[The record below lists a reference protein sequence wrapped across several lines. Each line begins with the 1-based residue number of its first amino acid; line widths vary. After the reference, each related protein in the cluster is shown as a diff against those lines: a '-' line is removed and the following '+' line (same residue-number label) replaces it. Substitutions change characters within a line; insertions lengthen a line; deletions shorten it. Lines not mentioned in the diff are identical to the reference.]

1 MQKYAPGAASGDLR
15 NLRIRASWR
24 AFVETIGQLPGFPL
38 VTMEHCHGTLIRLTK
53 LTDTSWIV
61 HWFTVGH
68 GLIKTVAK
76 GARSP
81 KSAFAG
87 KLDLFF
93 DAEITWA
100 RARSGE
106 LHGLREVSVTSTREP
121 IRGDYNAMLLSG
133 YCCRLLELAV
143 ERDHPEPD
151 LCSLLRRALDHVS
164 AKGASIRAMQHF
176 EQELARNL
184 GIAHERRQ
192 GAPALRDAL
201 GNLPPQ
207 RAQLLERL
215 STVAEFPVA
224 ETETGDL
231 K

>member
-1 MQKYAPGAASGDLR
+1 
-15 NLRIRASWR
+15 
-24 AFVETIGQLPGFPL
+24 
-38 VTMEHCHGTLIRLTK
+38 MEHCHGTLIRLTK

-61 HWFTVGH
+61 HWFTDGH

-81 KSAFAG
+81 KSPFAG

-106 LHGLREVSVTSTREP
+106 LHSLREVSVMNTRES

-143 ERDHPEPD
+143 ERDHPEPELSD
-151 LCSLLRRALDHVS
+151 LLRRALDYVS
-164 AKGASIRAMQHF
+164 TRGASVKAMQHF
-176 EQELARNL
+176 EQEMARKL
-184 GIAHERRQ
+184 GISKERRQ
-192 GAPALRDAL
+192 ATTSLRDAL
-201 GNLPPQ
+201 GSLPPQ

-215 STVAEFPVA
+215 SPAAEFPVA
-224 ETETGDL
+224 ETQSGDL

>member
-1 MQKYAPGAASGDLR
+1 
-15 NLRIRASWR
+15 
-24 AFVETIGQLPGFPL
+24 
-38 VTMEHCHGTLIRLTK
+38 MEHCQGTLIRLTK

-61 HWFTVGH
+61 HWFTDSH

-81 KSAFAG
+81 KSPFAG

-93 DAEITWA
+93 DAEIAWA

-106 LHGLREVSVTSTREP
+106 LHSLREVSVTGTREP

-143 ERDHPEPD
+143 ERDHPEPELSD
-151 LCSLLRRALDHVS
+151 LLRRALDHVS
-164 AKGASIRAMQHF
+164 ARGASVKAMQHF
-176 EQELARNL
+176 EHEMARNL
-184 GIAHERRQ
+184 GISTERRR
-192 GAPALRDAL
+192 AISALRDTL
-201 GNLPPQ
+201 GSLPPQ

-215 STVAEFPVA
+215 SPAAEFPVA

>member
-1 MQKYAPGAASGDLR
+1 
-15 NLRIRASWR
+15 
-24 AFVETIGQLPGFPL
+24 
-38 VTMEHCHGTLIRLTK
+38 MEHCHGTLIRLTK

-61 HWFTVGH
+61 HWFTAGH

-100 RARSGE
+100 KARSGE
-106 LHGLREVSVTSTREP
+106 LHGLREVAVTRTREP
-121 IRGDYNAMLLSG
+121 IRGDYNAMLLCG
-133 YCCRLLELAV
+133 YWCRLLELLI
-143 ERDHPEPD
+143 ERDHPEPELAD
-151 LCSLLRRALDHVS
+151 LLRRALDHV
-164 AKGASIRAMQHF
+164 AEKGASIRSMQHF

-184 GIAHERRQ
+184 GIMGERKQ
-192 GAPALRDAL
+192 AAAALREAL
-201 GNLPPQ
+201 GSLPPQ

-215 STVAEFPVA
+215 SPAPELPVA

>member
-1 MQKYAPGAASGDLR
+1 MIA
-15 NLRIRASWR
+15 
-24 AFVETIGQLPGFPL
+24 
-38 VTMEHCHGTLIRLTK
+38 TMEHCHGTLIRLTK

-61 HWFTVGH
+61 HWFTAGH

-81 KSAFAG
+81 KSPFAG

-93 DAEITWA
+93 DAEISWA

-106 LHGLREVSVTSTREP
+106 LHGLREVSVTCTREP
-121 IRGDYNAMLLSG
+121 IRCDYNAMLLSG
-133 YCCRLLELAV
+133 YWCRLLELLI
-143 ERDHPEPD
+143 ERDHPEPE
-151 LCSLLRRALDHVS
+151 LAALLGRGLDHV
-164 AKGASIRAMQHF
+164 AERGASVRAMQHF

-184 GIAHERRQ
+184 GIMRERKQ
-192 GAPALRDAL
+192 AAGALRDAL
-201 GNLPPQ
+201 GSLPPQ

-215 STVAEFPVA
+215 SPGRDFPVA

>member
-1 MQKYAPGAASGDLR
+1 
-15 NLRIRASWR
+15 
-24 AFVETIGQLPGFPL
+24 
-38 VTMEHCHGTLIRLTK
+38 MEHCHGTLIRLTK

-61 HWFTVGH
+61 HWFTAGH

-100 RARSGE
+100 KARSGE
-106 LHGLREVSVTSTREP
+106 LHGLREVAVTCTREP

-133 YCCRLLELAV
+133 YWCRLLELLI
-143 ERDHPEPD
+143 ERDHPEPE
-151 LCSLLRRALDHVS
+151 LANLLRRALDHV
-164 AKGASIRAMQHF
+164 AEKGASVRAMQHF

-184 GIAHERRQ
+184 GIMGERKQ
-192 GAPALRDAL
+192 AAAALREAL
-201 GNLPPQ
+201 GCLPPQ

-215 STVAEFPVA
+215 SPAPDLPVA

>member
-1 MQKYAPGAASGDLR
+1 
-15 NLRIRASWR
+15 
-24 AFVETIGQLPGFPL
+24 
-38 VTMEHCHGTLIRLTK
+38 MEHCHGTLIRLTK

-61 HWFTVGH
+61 HWFTDGH

-93 DAEITWA
+93 DAEISWL

-106 LHGLREVSVTSTREP
+106 LHSLREVSVSSTRET
-121 IRGDYNAMLLSG
+121 IRCNYDAMLLSG

-143 ERDHPEPD
+143 ERDHPEPELMD
-151 LCSLLRRALDHVS
+151 LLRRALDHV
-164 AKGASIRAMQHF
+164 AQKGPSIRAMNHF
-176 EQELARNL
+176 EHEMARNL
-184 GIAHERRQ
+184 GISHERRH
-192 GAPALRDAL
+192 AARVLRETL
-201 GNLPPQ
+201 GGLPPQ

-215 STVAEFPVA
+215 SPVAEFPVA
-224 ETETGDL
+224 ETESGDL

>member
-1 MQKYAPGAASGDLR
+1 
-15 NLRIRASWR
+15 
-24 AFVETIGQLPGFPL
+24 
-38 VTMEHCHGTLIRLTK
+38 MEHCHGTLIRLTK

-61 HWFTVGH
+61 HWFTEGH

-76 GARSP
+76 GARNP

-100 RARSGE
+100 KARSGE

-133 YCCRLLELAV
+133 YCCRLLELAI
-143 ERDHPEPD
+143 ERDHPEPEISD
-151 LCSLLRRALDHVS
+151 LLRRALDHVA
-164 AKGASIRAMQHF
+164 AKGASIRAMQFF
-176 EQELARNL
+176 EQELAKIL
-184 GIAHERRQ
+184 GISQQRRQ
-192 GAPALRDAL
+192 AAPALKETL
-201 GNLPPQ
+201 GGLPPQ

-215 STVAEFPVA
+215 SQAPDFPIA
-224 ETETGDL
+224 QTGISDL

>member
-1 MQKYAPGAASGDLR
+1 M
-15 NLRIRASWR
+15 
-24 AFVETIGQLPGFPL
+24 PGFPFA
-38 VTMEHCHGTLIRLTK
+38 TMEHCQGTLIRLTK

-61 HWFTVGH
+61 HWFTAGH

-81 KSAFAG
+81 KSPFAG

-93 DAEITWA
+93 DAEIHWS

-106 LHGLREVSVTSTREP
+106 LHGLREASVTDTREA
-121 IRGDYNAMLLSG
+121 IRRDYNAMLLCG
-133 YCCRLLELAV
+133 YCCRLLELSV

-151 LCSLLRRALDHVS
+151 LFQLLRRALNHV
-164 AKGASIRAMQHF
+164 AEKGASVRAMQHF
-176 EQELARNL
+176 EQELAKNL
-184 GIAHERRQ
+184 GIARERRPA
-192 GAPALRDAL
+192 APTLREAL
-201 GNLPPQ
+201 GGLPPQ

-215 STVAEFPVA
+215 SPRAEFPVA

>member
-1 MQKYAPGAASGDLR
+1 M
-15 NLRIRASWR
+15 
-24 AFVETIGQLPGFPL
+24 PGFPFA
-38 VTMEHCHGTLIRLTK
+38 TMEHCQGTLIRLTK
-53 LTDTSWIV
+53 LTDSSWIV
-61 HWFTVGH
+61 HWFTAGH

-81 KSAFAG
+81 KSPFAG

-93 DAEITWA
+93 DAEIHWT

-106 LHGLREVSVTSTREP
+106 LHGLREAAVTATREG
-121 IRGDYNAMLLSG
+121 IRRDYNAMLLCG

-143 ERDHPEPD
+143 ERDHPEPE
-151 LCSLLRRALDHVS
+151 LFRLLRRALDHVTD
-164 AKGASIRAMQHF
+164 KGASIRAMQHF
-176 EQELARNL
+176 EQELAKNL
-184 GIAHERRQ
+184 GIARERRPA
-192 GAPALRDAL
+192 APVLRDAL
-201 GNLPPQ
+201 GGLPPQ

-215 STVAEFPVA
+215 SPEAEFPVA

>member
-1 MQKYAPGAASGDLR
+1 MRFPGL
-15 NLRIRASWR
+15 RASWD
-24 AFVETIGQLPGFPL
+24 AFGETIRTSPGFNL
-38 VTMEHCHGTLIRLTK
+38 ATMEHCQGTLIRLTK

-61 HWFTVGH
+61 HWLTDGH

-106 LHGLREVSVTSTREP
+106 LHSLREVTVTGLRES
-121 IRGDYNAMLLSG
+121 IRRDYNAMLLSG
-133 YCCRLLELAV
+133 YCCRLLELAL
-143 ERDHPEPD
+143 ERDHPEPE
-151 LCSLLRRALDHVS
+151 LCDLLRRALDHIA
-164 AKGASIRAMQHF
+164 AKGASVRAMQHF

-184 GIAHERRQ
+184 GISRSHRH
-192 GAPALRDAL
+192 APTALREAL
-201 GNLPPQ
+201 GGLPPQ
-207 RAQLLERL
+207 RGQLLERL
-215 STVAEFPVA
+215 SPAADLPVA
-224 ETETGDL
+224 QTESGDL

>member
-1 MQKYAPGAASGDLR
+1 
-15 NLRIRASWR
+15 
-24 AFVETIGQLPGFPL
+24 
-38 VTMEHCHGTLIRLTK
+38 MEHCHGTLIRLTK

-61 HWFTVGH
+61 HWFTAGH

-76 GARSP
+76 GARTP
-81 KSAFAG
+81 KSPFAG

-100 RARSGE
+100 KARTGE
-106 LHGLREVSVTSTREP
+106 LHGLREVAVTRTREP

-133 YCCRLLELAV
+133 YWCRLLELLI
-143 ERDHPEPD
+143 ERDHPEPELAD
-151 LCSLLRRALDHVS
+151 LLRRALDHV
-164 AKGASIRAMQHF
+164 AEKGASVRAMQHF

-184 GIAHERRQ
+184 GIMGERKQ
-192 GAPALRDAL
+192 AAGALRETL
-201 GNLPPQ
+201 GSLPPQ

-215 STVAEFPVA
+215 SPAPELPVA

>member
-1 MQKYAPGAASGDLR
+1 
-15 NLRIRASWR
+15 
-24 AFVETIGQLPGFPL
+24 
-38 VTMEHCHGTLIRLTK
+38 MEHCQGTLIRLTK

-61 HWFTVGH
+61 HWFTAGH

-76 GARSP
+76 GARTP
-81 KSAFAG
+81 KSPFAG

-100 RARSGE
+100 KARSGE
-106 LHGLREVSVTSTREP
+106 LHGLREVAVTRTREP

-133 YCCRLLELAV
+133 YWCRLLELLI
-143 ERDHPEPD
+143 ERDHPEPELAD
-151 LCSLLRRALDHVS
+151 LLRRALDHV
-164 AKGASIRAMQHF
+164 AEKGASVRAMQHF

-184 GIAHERRQ
+184 GIMGERKQ
-192 GAPALRDAL
+192 AAGALREAL
-201 GNLPPQ
+201 GSLPPQ

-215 STVAEFPVA
+215 SPASEIPVA

>member
-1 MQKYAPGAASGDLR
+1 MAFRENGNLRGAAFG
-15 NLRIRASWR
+15 ASWR
-24 AFVETIGQLPGFPL
+24 AFGETIGKSPGFNL
-38 VTMEHCHGTLIRLTK
+38 ATMEHCLGTLIRLTK

-61 HWFTVGH
+61 HWFTDGH

-93 DAEITWA
+93 DAEISWV

-106 LHGLREVSVTSTREP
+106 LHSLRELSVITTREP

-143 ERDHPEPD
+143 ERDHPEPELGD
-151 LCSLLRRALDHVS
+151 LLRRALDHV
-164 AKGASIRAMQHF
+164 AGKGASVRAMQHF
-176 EQELARNL
+176 ELEMARNL
-184 GIAHERRQ
+184 GISRDRRHA
-192 GAPALRDAL
+192 APALREAL
-201 GNLPPQ
+201 GALPPQ
-207 RAQLLERL
+207 RSQLLERL
-215 STVAEFPVA
+215 SPVAEFPVA
-224 ETETGDL
+224 ETESGD
-231 K
+231 

>member
-1 MQKYAPGAASGDLR
+1 
-15 NLRIRASWR
+15 
-24 AFVETIGQLPGFPL
+24 
-38 VTMEHCHGTLIRLTK
+38 MEHCHGTLIRLTK

-61 HWFTVGH
+61 HWFTAGH

-81 KSAFAG
+81 KSPFAG

-100 RARSGE
+100 KARGGE
-106 LHGLREVSVTSTREP
+106 LHGLREVSVTGTREP

-143 ERDHPEPD
+143 ERDHPEPEISD
-151 LCSLLRRALDHVS
+151 LLRRALDHVA
-164 AKGASIRAMQHF
+164 AKGASIRALQHF

-184 GIAHERRQ
+184 GIAQERRQ
-192 GAPALRDAL
+192 AAPALKEAL
-201 GNLPPQ
+201 GGLPPQ

-215 STVAEFPVA
+215 STPVDFPIA
-224 ETETGDL
+224 GNGFSDL

>member
-1 MQKYAPGAASGDLR
+1 
-15 NLRIRASWR
+15 
-24 AFVETIGQLPGFPL
+24 
-38 VTMEHCHGTLIRLTK
+38 MEHCHGTLIRLTK

-61 HWFTVGH
+61 HWFTAGH

-81 KSAFAG
+81 KSPFAG

-100 RARSGE
+100 KARSGE
-106 LHGLREVSVTSTREP
+106 LHGLREVAVTRTREP

-133 YCCRLLELAV
+133 YWCRLLELLI
-143 ERDHPEPD
+143 ERDHPEPELAD
-151 LCSLLRRALDHVS
+151 LLRRALDHV
-164 AKGASIRAMQHF
+164 AEKGPSVRAMQHF

-184 GIAHERRQ
+184 GIMGERKQ
-192 GAPALRDAL
+192 ASGALRETL
-201 GNLPPQ
+201 GSLPPQ

-215 STVAEFPVA
+215 SPAPELPVA